1 MPGYVEIIWALNA
14 ALLSWVLQQYFKLRK
29 EINDIRVS
37 LAKNYAT
44 NEALEKLIKTQEKTL
59 EVIQCIKVDQATM
72 FERIERYH
80 DDSKEKTHTLSS
92 KRKKQA

>member
-59 EVIQCIKVDQATM
+59 EVIQGIKVDQATM

-80 DDSKEKTHTLSS
+80 DETRAKRRTVSAKHSK
-92 KRKKQA
+92 